1 MEAAQISSEEPLP
14 QDSTGDVAPYDVAAI
29 EPSFARTTFA
39 VSSGGDEKSGRDA
52 APTAE
57 WPVRLEHQAGQTRL
71 INWLYR
77 FWNFSLYPLR
87 FVLSPS
93 PAFLQI
99 HPLLWE
105 QPVGFVTAAF
115 VPPPVP
121 ERKVSLVTRILWKT
135 RVFNGQAER
144 LRDLMTRRNEQ
155 LDAALLYRFAL
166 QNAVTFAPGEFSSSE
181 NPEAFLIS
189 GEQAEILSV

>member
-1 MEAAQISSEEPLP
+1 MEEPVL
-14 QDSTGDVAPYDVAAI
+14 QGSADVAEYGAAAI
-29 EPSFARTTFA
+29 EPPPVRTTS
-39 VSSGGDEKSGRDA
+39 VLLSVGDEERGMDT
-52 APTAE
+52 APGVE
-57 WPVRLEHQAGQTRL
+57 WPSRFEPQAGYRQP
-71 INWLYR
+71 INWPYR

-87 FVLSPS
+87 FVLSPI

-105 QPVGFVTAAF
+105 RPVGFVTAAF

-121 ERKVSLVTRILWKT
+121 EKKVSLVTRILWKT